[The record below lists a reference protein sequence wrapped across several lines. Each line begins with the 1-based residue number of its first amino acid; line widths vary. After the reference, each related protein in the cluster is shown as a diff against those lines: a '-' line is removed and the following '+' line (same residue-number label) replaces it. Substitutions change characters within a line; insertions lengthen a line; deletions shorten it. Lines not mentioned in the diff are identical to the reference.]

1 MVTQTPLNIIN
12 VFPSEASYESNKG
25 SLGANEISLVSGVGV
40 ILESYTS
47 DTSWYRKWSDGW
59 IEQGGRVTNA
69 TSSGRVTLNKPMKDT
84 NYTIICQEG
93 STGSFEATDDD
104 TGGYDLNIGITDGTT
119 TSFRYTIVS
128 ASYFNWYVCG
138 MGA

>member
-40 ILESYTS
+40 ILASYTS

-59 IEQGGRVTNA
+59 VEQGGRF
-69 TSSGRVTLNKPMKDT
+69 TSLYDQAVTLIVPMKDT
-84 NYTIICQEG
+84 NYTILTSKTNMG
-93 STGSFEATDDD
+93 SAVVIV
-104 TGGYDLNIGITDGTT
+104 YKVTT
-119 TSFRYTIVS
+119 TSFNVLGRGQGGSGFGENVS
-128 ASYFNWYVCG
+128 GYWYVAG
-138 MGA
+138 WGSK

>member
-40 ILESYTS
+40 ILASYTS
-47 DTSWYRKWSDGW
+47 GTSWYRKWSDGW
-59 IEQGGRVTNA
+59 VEQGGTF
-69 TSSGRVTLNKPMKDT
+69 TSLYNQAVTLNVPMKDS
-84 NYTIICQEG
+84 NYTILTSKTNFASAVVIV
-93 STGSFEATDDD
+93 D
-104 TGGYDLNIGITDGTT
+104 TATT
-119 TSFRYTIVS
+119 TSFKVYGRGQGGSAFNENVS
-128 ASYFNWYVCG
+128 GYWYVAG

>member
-40 ILESYTS
+40 ILASYTS

-59 IEQGGRVTNA
+59 VEQGGTF
-69 TSSGRVTLNKPMKDT
+69 TSLYDQAVTLIVPMKDT
-84 NYTIICQEG
+84 NYTILTSKTNMG
-93 STGSFEATDDD
+93 SAVVIV
-104 TGGYDLNIGITDGTT
+104 YKVTT
-119 TSFRYTIVS
+119 TSFNVLGRGQGGSGFGENVS
-128 ASYFNWYVCG
+128 GYWYVAG
-138 MGA
+138 WGSK

>member
-40 ILESYTS
+40 ILASYTS

-59 IEQGGRVTNA
+59 VEQGGTFKSLYDQA
-69 TSSGRVTLNKPMKDT
+69 VTLIVPMKDT
-84 NYTIICQEG
+84 NYTILTSKTNRG
-93 STGSFEATDDD
+93 SAVVIV
-104 TGGYDLNIGITDGTT
+104 NQVTT
-119 TSFRYTIVS
+119 TSFNVLGRGQGGSGFGENVS
-128 ASYFNWYVCG
+128 GYWYVAG
-138 MGA
+138 WGSK

>member
-40 ILESYTS
+40 ILASYTS

-59 IEQGGRVTNA
+59 VEQGGTF
-69 TSSGRVTLNKPMKDT
+69 TSLYNQAVTLIVPMKDT
-84 NYTIICQEG
+84 NYTILTSKTSMG
-93 STGSFEATDDD
+93 SAVIIVD
-104 TGGYDLNIGITDGTT
+104 TVTT
-119 TSFRYTIVS
+119 TSFKVYGRGQGGSGFGENVS
-128 ASYFNWYVCG
+128 GYWYVAG
-138 MGA
+138 WERK